1 MLQIPEIWEFGQS
14 GNLGRERG
22 EQLRGFGQTSA
33 LGVLPL
39 HLLFRKQLPNQTQCW
54 CFAQRDLSLQT
65 RPEGAPEPA
74 ALTLCVP
81 GCPQAAPLSRP
92 RPCAPP
98 ALYNAQTVSLGAQFP
113 RQSQPK
119 QLLGAFVSRMPPG
132 GRQEVSG
139 TQWAPPQ
146 VPRARAGAHA
156 ERGLGGPSPGQVS
169 QGSR

>member
-1 MLQIPEIWEFGQS
+1 MLQIPEVWEFSQS

-22 EQLRGFGQTSA
+22 KQLRGFGQTSA
-33 LGVLPL
+33 LEVLPL
-39 HLLFRKQLPNQTQCW
+39 HLLFRKQLPSQTHSW
-54 CFAQRDLSLQT
+54 CFPQKDLSLQS
-65 RPEGAPEPA
+65 RGSPEPA

-81 GCPQAAPLSRP
+81 GWPQAAPLSGP
-92 RPCAPP
+92 GAPP

-169 QGSR
+169 QGS